1 MSGIDVQKLSAAYT
15 TNVAAQQAL
24 NKGEITKDE
33 YNALILFK
41 NQTKDANFYDAKGT
55 TVEPAN
61 DKALTPEQQETKKQA
76 KQAELDEIAQAKEA
90 AKAKVQKEGVETEY
104 GVITS
109 HGNGTAYTF
118 DIKAPTKEQQKISF
132 GQEQTRM
139 ARYYD
144 EKSGEWIELQEG
156 ESMKDLKARL
166 KAKKQE
172 LKAERKAAKKQLKAD
187 RKNSDVSLEELKKD
201 DIRLSEAKE
210 EYNQAKQAY
219 KASKGLGIKGDK
231 RAFNRNVK
239 ANNRLVNREV
249 YFDKD
254 EAKAASKSP
263 EGQEKTIKVA
273 SKDDIAVLRQLSATA
288 QRHLEESSSPQEK
301 ALWSELANLF
311 KDENGNEIKRPD
323 TKKVQDALIDL
334 TGGDMRLNYTEQKI
348 ISKEIGMSMSDVRSV
363 FKTYGFEAPHPVG
376 KRIANGLVAALP
388 VAAAV
393 GIGHLLSRNKIH
405 AEATAEAH
413 AHAEATAH
421 VEGSVT
427 ATAET
432 AGTSFDWVDPITG
445 EEIHKR
451 IPGDSQSVT
460 EYYEATDTAMADKVA
475 TATAVID
482 TVAGLSPVGLIA
494 APAVAFLAGFAVRP
508 VEISAAQ
515 NGVNTQKMATY
526 VEVFKHN
533 KNKNI
538 GNQIVQMAG
547 QITGDKA
554 LDRALI
560 VAVLDHDIGSQN
572 TVPRTRELRNALAHL
587 DAIKE
592 EIKKFRKLPPVE
604 ITPPPEPTA
613 CPVDLNSTPTEYIH
627 RRKAGD
633 TWAGLVKAYYPD
645 CLTGDSKHTM
655 TECIR
660 ELKKQLAYDNDGNF
674 HQDIY
679 TSLLKGHDLPKELK
693 MPEKIFDCEINK
705 DAKVKAEQIVHG
717 NGRGKVLDKAGRTY
731 YHATQQSCKDNQPT
745 NAPEGTVVQTDG
757 KTFKV
762 ENGKWVEQK

>member
-15 TNVAAQQAL
+15 TNAAALQAL
-24 NKGEITKDE
+24 NKGQITREE

-41 NQTKDANFYDAKGT
+41 NESKDEKFYELQSADDGADAR
-55 TVEPAN
+55 PAAERQKN
-61 DKALTPEQQETKKQA
+61 EGAKAQA
-76 KQAELDEIAQAKEA
+76 DEITKMKNA
-90 AKAKVQKEGVETEY
+90 ALEKVKKDGVQTEEGI
-104 GVITS
+104 ITS
-109 HGNGTAYTF
+109 HGNGTFTY
-118 DIKAPTKEQQKISF
+118 DIKAPNSKKGKISF
-132 GQEQTRM
+132 GAEQERM

-144 EKSGEWIELQEG
+144 EASGEWIELQEG
-156 ESMKDLKARL
+156 ESMKDLKKRL

-172 LKAERKAAKKQLKAD
+172 LKAEKKAAKKQLKAD
-187 RKNSDVSLEELKKD
+187 RKDTSVSLDKLRED
-201 DIRLSEAKE
+201 DIRLSRAKE

-219 KASKGLGIKGDK
+219 KASDGHGIKGDR

-239 ANNRLVNREV
+239 ANNRLVDREV
-249 YFDKD
+249 YFDKTD
-254 EAKAASKSP
+254 AKAASKSP
-263 EGQEKTIKVA
+263 EAQGKTIKVA

-301 ALWSELANLF
+301 ALWSELADLF
-311 KDENGNEIKRPD
+311 KDENGKEIKQPD
-323 TKKVQDALIDL
+323 TRKVQDALIDL

-348 ISKEIGMSMSDVRSV
+348 ISKELGMSMSDVRSA
-363 FKTYGFEAPHPVG
+363 FKTYGFEAPNPIG
-376 KRIANGLVAALP
+376 KRITNGAILAVP
-388 VAAAV
+388 VAGATAM
-393 GIGHLLSRNKIH
+393 GALLSRNKIH

-413 AHAEATAH
+413 AHAEATATAS
-421 VEGSVT
+421 GSVT

-432 AGTSFDWVDPITG
+432 PGITFDWVDPYTG

-451 IPGDSQSVT
+451 VAGDSQSVT
-460 EYYEATDTAMADKVA
+460 EYFEATETAVADKIA
-475 TATAVID
+475 TATAVLD
-482 TVAGLSPVGLIA
+482 TVASLSPVGLIA
-494 APAVAFLAGFAVRP
+494 APAVAFIAGFAKKP

-526 VEVFKHN
+526 VEVFKGN

-592 EIKKFRKLPPVE
+592 EVKKFKNLPPKPE
-604 ITPPPEPTA
+604 KPAQETPTSAPTA
-613 CPVDLNSTPTEYIH
+613 CPVDLGSVQRTYIH
-627 RRKAGD
+627 KRKAGD
-633 TWAGLVKAYYPD
+633 TWSGLVKAYYPD
-645 CLTGDSKHTM
+645 CLNGQHSI

-660 ELKKQLAYDNDGNF
+660 ELKKQLAYDDEGNF

-693 MPEKIFDCEINK
+693 MPEQIFDCPIHK
-705 DAKVKAEQIVHG
+705 DAKVKAESIVHG
-717 NGRGKVLDKAGRTY
+717 RARGSVLDKAGRSY
-731 YHATQQSCKDNQPT
+731 NHATIQTCKDNEPT
-745 NAPEGTVVQTDG
+745 NAPEGTTAQKDD
-757 KTFKV
+757 KTFVVK
-762 ENGKWVEQK
+762 NGKWVEQ